1 MDAWEALWAKERKC
15 VEDSITKGGFGK
27 SADGKTVT
35 GPGGFSM
42 DLTKCAAGWSDTEG
56 LTDTT
61 IKIGQTISLS
71 GTLAEYGNIAKSAQ
85 VFFDYYSAK
94 GAFKDSTGKTRSVQY
109 IVKDDAYDAS
119 KTIPLVDE
127 LIDSEK
133 VFDMWTLG
141 SPNTLKT
148 YDKTN
153 QRCIPD
159 AEAMTGHSAWAD
171 PVNHPW
177 TTGAPAPS
185 YSTEAVLWGGFL
197 EQHISEFPTD
207 RKVKVASLVINNDFG
222 HLYDNSFKAY
232 LATSSVL
239 KDRIEYTS
247 ETVEASAPTITDPMT
262 TLAAKNPDV
271 FIAMLAGTSCTQA
284 VTEAANNGMHDKVK
298 YLFQPE
304 TCSGTAF
311 VKKDKVGGDGSAS
324 NGWWIVNPGG
334 RDITDPTFKDDAFVK
349 FARDLL
355 NSKGINPDSS
365 SLYGIGIGYVWPF
378 IQFLIIAGDL
388 PGGLTRTNFILA
400 QRAINMTDPVAL
412 PGVHFHMNGNQDA
425 YFVEAGV
432 FQQWD
437 SAQQRWITK
446 SNIIDL
452 DGHSGLCAWNS
463 TKGLCG

>member
-1 MDAWEALWAKERKC
+1 
-15 VEDSITKGGFGK
+15 
-27 SADGKTVT
+27 
-35 GPGGFSM
+35 M

-71 GTLAEYGNIAKSAQ
+71 GTLAEYGNIAKTNQ
-85 VFFDYYSAK
+85 VLFDYYSAK

-185 YSTEAVLWGGFL
+185 YSTEAVLWGGLL

-207 RKVKVASLVINNDFG
+207 RKIKVASLVITND
-222 HLYDNSFKAY
+222 
-232 LATSSVL
+232 
-239 KDRIEYTS
+239 
-247 ETVEASAPTITDPMT
+247 
-262 TLAAKNPDV
+262 
-271 FIAMLAGTSCTQA
+271 
-284 VTEAANNGMHDKVK
+284 
-298 YLFQPE
+298 
-304 TCSGTAF
+304 
-311 VKKDKVGGDGSAS
+311 
-324 NGWWIVNPGG
+324 
-334 RDITDPTFKDDAFVK
+334 
-349 FARDLL
+349 
-355 NSKGINPDSS
+355 
-365 SLYGIGIGYVWPF
+365 
-378 IQFLIIAGDL
+378 
-388 PGGLTRTNFILA
+388 
-400 QRAINMTDPVAL
+400 
-412 PGVHFHMNGNQDA
+412 
-425 YFVEAGV
+425 
-432 FQQWD
+432 
-437 SAQQRWITK
+437 
-446 SNIIDL
+446 
-452 DGHSGLCAWNS
+452 
-463 TKGLCG
+463 